1 MPRSNLDEI
10 IEKSYPQEIK
20 IACMVCCPM
29 CDEKKC
35 CGRYECREI
44 KRYIENS
51 EQKGDKQ

>member
-10 IEKSYPQEIK
+10 IEKSYPQVIK
-20 IACMVCCPM
+20 KACMVCCPM

-51 EQKGDKQ
+51 EPKGEK